1 MKKIAPEDLSDNPI
15 RLICRAWY
23 GFRGKVNLWG
33 RVVRPEKTVLD
44 SFSLPKMP

>member
-1 MKKIAPEDLSDNPI
+1 MAVAGVVFV
-15 RLICRAWY
+15 LICRAWY